1 MIEETSS
8 TTCQNNCPFFRE
20 TLIGKFE
27 IVQSKGLIVRLL
39 FANCL
44 VWGISLGMQPKKKLV
59 FYLTKANTA
68 LTLLINSV
76 AKQEQMLL
84 CLSLHVC
91 SLILCSCSYH
101 KKIIQRLTIL
111 SPLCNPV

>member
-8 TTCQNNCPFFRE
+8 TACQKNCPFHCE

-27 IVQSKGLIVRLL
+27 IAQSKGLIVRIL

-44 VWGISLGMQPKKKLV
+44 VWGISLGIQPKKIV
-59 FYLTKANTA
+59 FFLTQTNIA
-68 LTLLINSV
+68 LILLINLV
-76 AKQEQMLL
+76 PGQEQVLL

-101 KKIIQRLTIL
+101 KKLIQRLTIL
-111 SPLCNPV
+111 SPLCNSV